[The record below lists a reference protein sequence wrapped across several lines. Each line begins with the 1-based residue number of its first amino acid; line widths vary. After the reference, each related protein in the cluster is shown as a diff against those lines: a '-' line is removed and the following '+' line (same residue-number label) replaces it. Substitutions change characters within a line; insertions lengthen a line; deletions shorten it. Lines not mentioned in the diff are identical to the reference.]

1 MPATAVRLQVFVRS
15 DGYPLSYFMNRALAR
30 GFAPN
35 LFEKLF
41 DDEPKN
47 GAVGHVLKRLNL
59 EELKESVALDVE
71 SLLNSRRG
79 HSDARLEHYAH
90 SKNSILSFGINDF
103 VGFSLSNPADCH
115 RICRSIEQAI
125 QRHDKRLHSVRVT
138 LEADRYSTNTLRFSI
153 HALLVVHPARE
164 AVNFDALLQP
174 TTQQYSVL
182 RGRRNAVM

>member
-1 MPATAVRLQVFVRS
+1 
-15 DGYPLSYFMNRALAR
+15 MNRALAR

-47 GAVGHVLKRLNL
+47 KSDSQVLRRLNL
-59 EELKESVALDVE
+59 EELKESVAMDVE

-79 HSDARLEHYAH
+79 HTDERLEGYSH

-103 VGFSLSNPADCH
+103 VGLSLSNPADCH

-125 QRHDKRLHSVRVT
+125 QRHDKRLHSVKVT
-138 LEADRYSTNTLRFSI
+138 LEADRYSTNTLRFGI
-153 HALLVVHPARE
+153 HALLVVDPARE
-164 AVNFDALLQP
+164 AVSFDALLQP
-174 TTQQYSVL
+174 TTQQYSVV
-182 RGRRNAVM
+182 RGRRNGVV